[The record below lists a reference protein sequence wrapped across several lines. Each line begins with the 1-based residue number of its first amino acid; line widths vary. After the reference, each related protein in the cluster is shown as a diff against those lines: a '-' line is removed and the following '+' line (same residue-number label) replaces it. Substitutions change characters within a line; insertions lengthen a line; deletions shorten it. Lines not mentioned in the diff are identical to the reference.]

1 MNDASRRTARLIRPR
16 TTIAIALALILA
28 MGSTVSFAAWSAS
41 TTASSVAANGTIAL
55 ASSGIS
61 SLGHTYT
68 NVDTSK
74 IVPVTLSNSGSVA
87 LPLTSVAIAT
97 TGALPAGNVT
107 LTVWAS
113 SGNTCPTSI
122 PAAPTVKASAAL
134 SAPALSLPAGFV
146 SVPASGSVV
155 LCVATTLTGTLGEAA
170 GLSLTPTLTFSGRVG
185 DNWSATDAS
194 TTRSFTQNVA
204 GLAAP
209 RIVDCISGTRW
220 TIFYTYDTAR
230 IVWTAVPGATSYRL
244 YRNGVAI
251 GSAITGTEFT
261 ANGSTAVITQGGTI
275 TVRAFAGS
283 VQSEASNPLTVT
295 TYDPVGFISGN
306 DVRCG
311 AIG

>member
-1 MNDASRRTARLIRPR
+1 MNDASGRAARLIRPR

-28 MGSTVSFAAWSAS
+28 MGSTVSFAAWRAT
-41 TTASSVAANGTIAL
+41 TTASSAASNGTITL
-55 ASSGIS
+55 ASSGIPN
-61 SLGHTYT
+61 LAHTYT
-68 NVDTSK
+68 SVESSK

-97 TGALPAGNVT
+97 TGALPAANVT
-107 LTVWAS
+107 LTVWAR
-113 SGNTCPTSI
+113 SGSTCPASI
-122 PAAPTVKASAAL
+122 PAAPTVKASASL
-134 SAPALSLPAGFV
+134 SASILSLPAGLGT
-146 SVPASGSVV
+146 VPAAGSVV
-155 LCVATTLTGTLGEAA
+155 LCVATTLTGTLGEVA

-185 DNWSATDAS
+185 DNWTATDPS

-209 RIVDCISGTRW
+209 RIVDCINGTRW
-220 TIFYTYDTAR
+220 TLLYTYDTAR

-244 YRNGVAI
+244 YRNGAAI

-283 VQSEASNPLTVT
+283 VQSEPSNPLTVT
-295 TYDPVGFISGN
+295 TYDPIGFVPGN